1 MEILVESI
9 HMSFEIEVKEH
20 HTTQMKIL
28 SFTRELNYYNKT
40 EIFVYIIFTK
50 ISKWFSYHQQ
60 LMSQIYDC

>member
-50 ISKWFSYHQQ
+50 ISK
-60 LMSQIYDC
+60 